1 MHSSY
6 SGIIAH
12 RFKIHI
18 TIDPCFAGSSDDQLN
33 DIYLLQGDMYSFH
46 MAPTELLTGLYI
58 TRYNAPKLV
67 YEHTG
72 HAVYLSYNTTLSHKY
87 Y

>member
-12 RFKIHI
+12 RFRIHI

-33 DIYLLQGDMYSFH
+33 DIFLLQGDMYSFN

-67 YEHTG
+67 SEHTG
-72 HAVYLSYNTTLSHKY
+72 HAVVA
-87 Y
+87 

>member
-12 RFKIHI
+12 RFRIHI
-18 TIDPCFAGSSDDQLN
+18 TIDPYFAGSSDDQLN
-33 DIYLLQGDMYSFH
+33 DTFLLQDDTYSFN
-46 MAPTELLTGLYI
+46 MAPTDLLTDLYI

-67 YEHTG
+67 SEHTG
-72 HAVYLSYNTTLSHKY
+72 HAVYM
-87 Y
+87 